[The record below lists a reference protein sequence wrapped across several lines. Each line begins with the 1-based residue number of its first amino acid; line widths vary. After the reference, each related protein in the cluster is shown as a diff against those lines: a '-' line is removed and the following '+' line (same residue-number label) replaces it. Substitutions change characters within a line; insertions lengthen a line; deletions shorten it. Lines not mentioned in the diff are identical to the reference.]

1 MSELCIFCKIV
12 RWESPASVV
21 YEDKEVL
28 AFMDIRPVSEGH
40 TLVIPK
46 QHYQNIFD
54 IPLELLTTTHQVTQ
68 KIVRAVQKVANADG
82 ITIVQQNGAAAGQ
95 DIFHFHIH
103 IIPRFYGKKPPKF
116 RELAPVDRETLN
128 KVAQKIKQQ
137 LEK

>member
-1 MSELCIFCKIV
+1 MSEPCIFCKIA

-54 IPLELLTTTHQVTQ
+54 IPLELLTKTHQVTQ
-68 KIVRAVQKVANADG
+68 KIVRAVLKTAGNA
-82 ITIVQQNGAAAGQ
+82 
-95 DIFHFHIH
+95 
-103 IIPRFYGKKPPKF
+103 
-116 RELAPVDRETLN
+116 L
-128 KVAQKIKQQ
+128 
-137 LEK
+137 